1 MCNFGSIE
9 NVSSLK
15 CFNLFLELKC
25 LETLKIMNEIF
36 IQLIDCS
43 VGYYLFKVNNRNAKV
58 ICKIPSKVTKKTL
71 QNDVN
76 DEVLVSLL
84 LNMNRFYTFLGVSII
99 EFEKTKMG

>member
-1 MCNFGSIE
+1 MCNFGPIE

-15 CFNLFLELKC
+15 YFNLFLELKC

-58 ICKIPSKVTKKTL
+58 MCKIPSKVTKQTL

-84 LNMNRFYTFLGVSII
+84 LNMNRFYIFLSVSIVK
-99 EFEKTKMG
+99 FE